1 MPTLIDPAF
10 ADQQRQVIYMLHEL
24 NVAVHRVGHKHLTIA
39 ILRYAQDDTQS
50 LTKEVYPHVA
60 KCLGYSD
67 WRAVEHSIRVS
78 IMHGWLD
85 RNPES
90 GNGIFLDWTKLPPTS
105 CSLRLLPSSCYKK
118 PSRKREGQ
126 IARRF

>member
-1 MPTLIDPAF
+1 MHAIIDPVF
-10 ADQQRQVIYMLHEL
+10 ADQQRQVIHMLHEL
-24 NVAVHRVGHKHLTIA
+24 NIAVHRVGHKQLVIA

-60 KCLGYSD
+60 RCLGYSD

-85 RNPES
+85 RNPEIWERYFP
-90 GNGIFLDWTKLPPTS
+90 GLDKTPPNKLFIAM
-105 CSLRLLPSSCYKK
+105 LAQRL
-118 PSRKREGQ
+118 Q
-126 IARRF
+126 

>member
-10 ADQQRQVIYMLHEL
+10 ADQQKHVIFMLHEL
-24 NVAVHRVGHKHLTIA
+24 NIAVHRVGHKQLTIA
-39 ILRYAQDDTQS
+39 ILRYVQDDTQS

-85 RNPES
+85 RNLEVWERYFP
-90 GNGIFLDWTKLPPTS
+90 GLDKTPSNKLF
-105 CSLRLLPSSCYKK
+105 
-118 PSRKREGQ
+118 
-126 IARRF
+126 IATLAQQLQ

>member
-10 ADQQRQVIYMLHEL
+10 ADQQRRIVFMLHEL
-24 NVAVHRVGHKHLTIA
+24 SIAAHRIGHKQLTIA

-50 LTKEVYPHVA
+50 LTKEVYPYVA

-78 IMHGWLD
+78 IMHGWFD
-85 RNPES
+85 RSPEVWERYFPGLKKVPS
-90 GNGIFLDWTKLPPTS
+90 NKLFIAT
-105 CSLRLLPSSCYKK
+105 LAQQLL
-118 PSRKREGQ
+118 
-126 IARRF
+126 